1 MLHPTFLEQLPLVKK
16 LLKEHK
22 VKKAYAFGSVVSDK
36 FNNES
41 DIDLL
46 INIEDGLDPMEKG
59 ELLWSLLFALEDQ
72 LHRKI
77 DLLEEENIRNPY
89 FIEELNEKKQ
99 LIYEA

>member
-1 MLHPTFLEQLPLVKK
+1 MLHPTFLAQLPLVKK

-22 VKKAYAFGSVVSDK
+22 IKKAYAFGSVVSDK

-46 INIEDGLDPMEKG
+46 INIEEGLDPMEKG

-77 DLLEEENIRNPY
+77 DLLEEANIKNPY